1 MFLQLGSV
9 SIGYD
14 SSVDETSCCYLN
26 LNYELATQQ
35 NNNENVENETAAE
48 LYNPQNGLQLKLW
61 TNQPGLQ
68 VFNAPMMNIKPPG
81 LNNLK
86 YSSFAGICLEAQKFP
101 DSVNQHHFPSIII
114 EPNQSYYQKTEISVN
129 FT

>member
-35 NNNENVENETAAE
+35 NNNENVPLFLHSLKEKVVLMKIRVFFSIGYVVTFLFLMQIAKSISIVSEQLSIYNDEVLISIVAA
-48 LYNPQNGLQLKLW
+48 
-61 TNQPGLQ
+61 
-68 VFNAPMMNIKPPG
+68 
-81 LNNLK
+81 
-86 YSSFAGICLEAQKFP
+86 KF
-101 DSVNQHHFPSIII
+101 
-114 EPNQSYYQKTEISVN
+114 K
-129 FT
+129 

>member
-35 NNNENVENETAAE
+35 NNNENVPLFHSLKEKVVLMKIRVFFSIGYVVTFLFLMSYRYRIAKSISIVSEQLSIYNDEVLISILAA
-48 LYNPQNGLQLKLW
+48 
-61 TNQPGLQ
+61 
-68 VFNAPMMNIKPPG
+68 
-81 LNNLK
+81 
-86 YSSFAGICLEAQKFP
+86 KF
-101 DSVNQHHFPSIII
+101 
-114 EPNQSYYQKTEISVN
+114 K
-129 FT
+129 

>member
-35 NNNENVENETAAE
+35 NNNENVPLFLHSLKAKVVLMKIRVFFSIGYVVTFLFLMQIAKSISIVSEQLSIYNDEVLISILAA
-48 LYNPQNGLQLKLW
+48 
-61 TNQPGLQ
+61 
-68 VFNAPMMNIKPPG
+68 
-81 LNNLK
+81 
-86 YSSFAGICLEAQKFP
+86 KF
-101 DSVNQHHFPSIII
+101 
-114 EPNQSYYQKTEISVN
+114 K
-129 FT
+129 